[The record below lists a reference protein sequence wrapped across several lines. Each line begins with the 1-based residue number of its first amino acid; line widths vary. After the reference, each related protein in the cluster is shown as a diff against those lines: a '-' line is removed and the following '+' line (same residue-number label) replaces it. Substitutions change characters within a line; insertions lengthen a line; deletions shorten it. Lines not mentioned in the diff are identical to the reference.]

1 MKPEPK
7 KKTEWSEEPLEL
19 PTVVRDADEQRWYD
33 EHPPHESTEESWGRT
48 IRHGGGRDKH
58 GRFVR
63 ATYHT

>member
-33 EHPPHESTEESWGRT
+33 EHPPHEEQHGRAKRT
-48 IRHGGGRDKH
+48 GIGRDRQ
-58 GRFVR
+58 GRLVR
-63 ATYHT
+63 SVYYVD